1 MKLDQD
7 DQIDDPGQSLVE
19 HLTDLR
25 VRLVNSLIAIV
36 IATFACFH
44 FAGPILDLLR
54 KPIAPFLPQGGLIY
68 TGPIDKFMAYIKIA
82 IVAGIIVSCP
92 FWLWQIW
99 KFVAPGLYRREKKY
113 AVGFIFSGTFLFAC
127 GILFSYFVVLPMAFG
142 FLMTFGGEADKP
154 MITID
159 SYLSFVTHLTLMFG
173 VAFELPLILVTLGM
187 MGVVSKKFL
196 SEKRRYAIMIMA
208 VASAVIT
215 PPDLLSMLMM
225 LGPMWVLYEISV
237 ILVGLIEKKRV
248 RTEEENAG

>member
-1 MKLDQD
+1 MRLDQD
-7 DQIDDPGQSLVE
+7 ENIDDAGQSLIE
-19 HLTDLR
+19 HLTELR

-36 IATFACFH
+36 IATFVCFH
-44 FAGPILDLLR
+44 FAGPILDILR
-54 KPIAPFLPQGGLIY
+54 TPIAPFLPQGGLIY

-82 IVAGIIVSCP
+82 IVSGVIVSCP
-92 FWLWQIW
+92 FWLWQVW

-113 AVGFIFSGTFLFAC
+113 AVGFIFSGTLLFLC

-154 MITID
+154 MITIE

-187 MGVVSKKFL
+187 MGIVSKKFL
-196 SEKRRYAIMIMA
+196 SEKRRYAIMLMA
-208 VASAVIT
+208 VVSAVIT

-225 LGPMWVLYEISV
+225 LGPMWFLYEISV
-237 ILVGLIEKKRV
+237 VLVGLIERRRV
-248 RTEEENAG
+248 RAENLSA